1 VSEFKTKANIAG
13 ERLLNGLSP
22 ALEEVIDLYQNK
34 IYNLAYRFVGNR
46 EDAFDLSQE
55 IFLRLYSKIK
65 LFTPNPDFNAWFMR
79 LAVNTAINY
88 RSKIRKNPSH
98 IASQLSE
105 NVNSDKCE
113 KRADQIEQE
122 SLSHTIHS
130 ILAGLPGRERMAIT
144 LQLYETKKVKEIAE
158 IMNTSVKAI
167 ESLLTRAR
175 KKLKKTIIKMRDSN
189 HETVY

>member
-1 VSEFKTKANIAG
+1 MSEFKTKANIAA
-13 ERLLNGLSP
+13 ERLLNGFSP

-34 IYNLAYRFVGNR
+34 IYNLAYRFVGNP
-46 EDAFDLSQE
+46 EEAFDLSQE

-65 LFTPNPDFNAWFMR
+65 LFSPKTDFHAWFMR

-98 IASQLSE
+98 IASQFSE
-105 NVNSDKCE
+105 NVDSIKYE

-122 SLSHTIHS
+122 SLGHTIHS
-130 ILAGLPGRERMAIT
+130 ILVSLPRRERMAIT
-144 LQLYETKKVKEIAE
+144 LQHYETKKVKEIAE

-175 KKLKKTIIKMRDSN
+175 KRLKKTIKK
-189 HETVY
+189 